1 MSLNTSMMITMMMM
15 MMLSPLWS
23 NWNVTTVTK

>member
-1 MSLNTSMMITMMMM
+1 MSLNMSMMITMMMM